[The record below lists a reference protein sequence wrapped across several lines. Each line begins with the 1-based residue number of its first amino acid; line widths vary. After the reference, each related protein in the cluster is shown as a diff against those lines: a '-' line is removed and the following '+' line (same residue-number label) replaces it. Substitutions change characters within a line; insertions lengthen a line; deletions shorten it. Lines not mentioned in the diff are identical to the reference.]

1 MVVMSNDYNLLRL
14 LLVLNETRQTVQAA
28 KALNVSQPTISVM
41 LKKLR
46 EQFNDELFVRS
57 KTQLEPT
64 PKCLTI
70 IAKLPDLLE
79 QMEQLY
85 LDAEVWNIADMSG
98 ELKLLLPSPLMAV
111 IGAPLIGKLTKLA
124 PKLTVE
130 CAHWGHNA
138 VQLLERD
145 PKAWGI
151 SYLPMDTNKVLYQR
165 DLGYDKFMLIMRK
178 GHPLQD
184 NTLTEVL
191 NYPIC
196 VNTIPGYT
204 EPSKAEM
211 LIKKYDLDGHI
222 NLRCSDM
229 SMMLKLVKDSDF
241 ICVAT
246 EKCATVLGN
255 DYRYEGLPKELYKDT
270 FRRSYALFTHQRNR
284 HNPLTDWLEH
294 EILALM
300 NQ

>member
-1 MVVMSNDYNLLRL
+1 MVVMSKDYNLLRL
-14 LLVLNETRQTVQAA
+14 LLVLNETRQTVLAA
-28 KALNVSQPTISVM
+28 KTLNVSQPTISVM

-46 EQFNDELFVRS
+46 EQFSDELFVRS

-64 PKCLTI
+64 PKCLTL
-70 IAKLPDLLE
+70 IAKLPELLE
-79 QMEQLY
+79 QLEQLY
-85 LDAEVWNIADMSG
+85 LDEEAWNIADMSG

-111 IGAPLIGKLTKLA
+111 IGAPLIGQLTHLA
-124 PKLTVE
+124 PGLTVE

-151 SYLPMDTNKVLYQR
+151 SYLPMDTNKVLYQQ

-178 GHPLQD
+178 NHPLHD
-184 NTLTEVL
+184 NALTEVSK
-191 NYPIC
+191 YPIC
-196 VNTIPGYT
+196 INTIPGYT

-211 LIKKYDLDGHI
+211 LIKKYALSAHI
-222 NLRCSDM
+222 NLRSSDM
-229 SMMLKLVKDSDF
+229 SMMLRLVKESDY

-246 EKCATVLGN
+246 EKCANVLGD
-255 DYRYEGLPKELYKDT
+255 DYRYEALPKELYKDT

-284 HNPLTDWLEH
+284 HNPFTGWLEK

-300 NQ
+300 N